1 MKSVRQL
8 SIAILIV
15 IAIAAIVGGVML
27 LNDDTGRSL
36 QLSIDD
42 LKGSLFTDYR
52 LIGWILIIVVGLFSA
67 VSAVVALRHYKL
79 YPYFVFI
86 QGIILLLFV
95 ILEYYTLSYQLSE
108 IVFGLSAVALL
119 LLGNL
124 MRKNL
129 KNMVHPAEQNSSSKP
144 HQKKSHYHK
153 HRKRGHS

>member
-8 SIAILIV
+8 SIAILI
-15 IAIAAIVGGVML
+15 AITILAIGGGVML
-27 LNDDTGRSL
+27 ILDDTGRTL

-67 VSAVVALRHYKL
+67 VSAIVTFLHHKS
-79 YPYFVFI
+79 YPYFI
-86 QGIILLLFV
+86 LAQGAVLLLFV
-95 ILEYYTLSYQLSE
+95 ILEYYMLSYQLSE
-108 IVFGLSAVALL
+108 IVFGFCAVALL

-129 KNMVHPAEQNSSSKP
+129 KNIVHPDEQYSVERHP
-144 HQKKSHYHK
+144 HKKSHYHK
-153 HRKRGHS
+153 HRKRGH

>member
-67 VSAVVALRHYKL
+67 VSAVVTFFHYRL

-86 QGIILLLFV
+86 QGTILLLFV

-129 KNMVHPAEQNSSSKP
+129 KNMVHPVEQNSSSKP